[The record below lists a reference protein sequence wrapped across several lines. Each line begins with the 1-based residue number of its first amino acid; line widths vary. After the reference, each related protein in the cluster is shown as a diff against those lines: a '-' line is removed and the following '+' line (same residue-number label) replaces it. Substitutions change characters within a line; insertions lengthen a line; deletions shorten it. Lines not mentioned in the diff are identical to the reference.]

1 MPIMFNSL
9 LRNLAIHPEEVILLR
24 HQDRRSATVR
34 TPYELWRDDRPGF
47 ELYQSFQTTRDRSKF
62 SRVPFWAS
70 FVATPE
76 GSTMFVGLYAAK
88 HQGLLA
94 KDTPQPHTDQIDL
107 AGSRDV
113 YDLLVDERLADL
125 YGKLYIEWG
134 QGTRAWVQRADNQDK
149 PIIELRREFK
159 EPDFPGFLNFRQP
172 LSKIEGLPKMW
183 IEILKRTAGVYL
195 LTCPKT
201 KEQYV
206 GSACGEEGFWQRWK
220 QYAITGHGG
229 NISLK
234 SRDRSD
240 YQVSI
245 LEVAGSGS
253 NSDDILKME
262 SRWKEKLQSREM
274 GLNKN

>member
-1 MPIMFNSL
+1 MFNSL
-9 LRNLAIHPEEVILLR
+9 LDNLGISMAKVILLR
-24 HQDRRSATVR
+24 HQDGRSARGR
-34 TPYELWRDDRPGF
+34 TPYELWRDNRPGF

-62 SRVPFWAS
+62 SRVPYWAS
-70 FVATPE
+70 FVATPD
-76 GSTMFVGLYAAK
+76 GATMFVGLYAAK
-88 HQGLLA
+88 YQGLLA
-94 KDTPQPHTDQIDL
+94 RDTPQPHTDEIDR

-113 YDLLVDERLADL
+113 YDLLIDERLADL
-125 YGKLYIEWG
+125 HGKLFIEWG
-134 QGTRAWVQRADNQDK
+134 KGTRAWVQRADNKKDK

-159 EPDFPGFLNFRQP
+159 EPDFPGFLNFREP
-172 LSKIEGLPKMW
+172 LSKIEGLPKIW

-206 GSACGEEGFWQRWK
+206 GSACGGEGFWQRWM
-220 QYAITGHGG
+220 QYAVSGHGG

-234 SRDRSD
+234 SRERSD
-240 YQVSI
+240 YQVSF

-253 NSDDILKME
+253 NPDDILKME